1 MLQNKNYIHNT
12 TPTPDENT
20 VEHWQRVAAD
30 AVERAARMSRELVEA
45 MDELERVAGGVD
57 TLAGRL
63 LRLTQSGRLDYRG
76 IETVES
82 AAYALLRLEDERDSA
97 RRGVCVLEAQGA
109 PQSGETPLTR
119 ARRRGWR
126 CFSDESAE
134 ADACNREWRVSDGE

>member
-1 MLQNKNYIHNT
+1 M
-12 TPTPDENT
+12 ENT
-20 VEHWQRVAAD
+20 PQADGVEYWRARAED
-30 AVERAARMSRELVEA
+30 AQASVKRMSRELVDA

-63 LRLTQSGRLDYRG
+63 LRLTQNGRLDYRG

>member
-1 MLQNKNYIHNT
+1 M
-12 TPTPDENT
+12 ENT
-20 VEHWQRVAAD
+20 PQADGVEYWRARAED
-30 AVERAARMSRELVEA
+30 AQASVKRMSRELVDA

-97 RRGVCVLEAQGA
+97 RRGVCVLEAQGD

-134 ADACNREWRVSDGE
+134 ADACNREWRGSDGE

>member
-1 MLQNKNYIHNT
+1 MNC
-12 TPTPDENT
+12 ENT
-20 VEHWQRVAAD
+20 PQADGVEYWRARAED
-30 AVERAARMSRELVEA
+30 AQASVKRLSRELVDA
-45 MDELERVAGGVD
+45 MDELERATGGVD

>member
-1 MLQNKNYIHNT
+1 M
-12 TPTPDENT
+12 ENT
-20 VEHWQRVAAD
+20 PQADGVEYWRARAED
-30 AVERAARMSRELVEA
+30 AQASVKRMSRELVDA

-109 PQSGETPLTR
+109 PQSGETPLSR

>member
-1 MLQNKNYIHNT
+1 M
-12 TPTPDENT
+12 ENT
-20 VEHWQRVAAD
+20 PQADGVEYWRARAED
-30 AVERAARMSRELVEA
+30 AQESVKRMSRELVDA